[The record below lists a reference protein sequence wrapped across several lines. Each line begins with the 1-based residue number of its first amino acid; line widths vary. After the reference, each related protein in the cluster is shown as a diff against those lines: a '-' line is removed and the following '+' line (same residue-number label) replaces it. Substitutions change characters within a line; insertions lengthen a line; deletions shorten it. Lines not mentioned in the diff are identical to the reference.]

1 MVVHAD
7 DGLDEISL
15 AAPTRVAELKDGEIR
30 EYTIAPEDVG
40 IARQSLDAL
49 RVSTAEDSLRLVER
63 ALVGAGA
70 AADIVA
76 LNAGA
81 ALYCADIAD
90 SFREGVEM
98 AQDAQ
103 ASKLPLEKLKELANF
118 TRVFS
123 Q

>member
-1 MVVHAD
+1 VHAD

-15 AAPTRVAELKDGEIR
+15 AGPTRVAELKDGEIR

-40 IARQSLDAL
+40 IERQSLDAL

-63 ALVGAGA
+63 ALVGDGV
-70 AADIVA
+70 AADIVS